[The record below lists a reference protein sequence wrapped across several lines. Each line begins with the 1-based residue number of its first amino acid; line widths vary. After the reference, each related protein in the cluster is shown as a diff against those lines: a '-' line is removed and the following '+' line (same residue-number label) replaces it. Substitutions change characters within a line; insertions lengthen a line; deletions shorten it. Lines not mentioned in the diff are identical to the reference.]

1 MERQKIYYRKIWLK
15 LERGIDIMT
24 RGSQDTRVKS
34 INKELIEM
42 ADLVEKQICESL
54 ISLKNYDL
62 EKAEEIIKDDDI
74 VDEMQ
79 RRIEEECIKYI
90 ATEQPLATDLRKV
103 FTASKIV
110 TDLER
115 MADHAVD
122 ICKITKRIGG
132 DINSLKK
139 SSAELWVME
148 QKVREMIKS
157 AIDAY
162 INEDNEL
169 AYKICESDN
178 EIDAFYK
185 SLFTN
190 LINAIKVDESSIQK
204 GTQLLFVIKYLE
216 RIGDHVTNICEWT
229 IFSKT
234 GVYVDL
240 NE

>member
-1 MERQKIYYRKIWLK
+1 
-15 LERGIDIMT
+15 MT
-24 RGSQDTRVKS
+24 RGSQEARVKS
-34 INKELIEM
+34 INRELLTM
-42 ADLVEKQICESL
+42 ANLVEKQIYESMV
-54 ISLKNYDL
+54 SLKNYDV
-62 EKAEEIIKDDDI
+62 EKANKVIKDDDK

-79 RRIEEECIKYI
+79 KTIEEECIKFI
-90 ATEQPLATDLRKV
+90 ATEQPLATDLRRV

-122 ICKITKRIGG
+122 ICKITKRLGE
-132 DINSLKK
+132 NVK
-139 SSAELWVME
+139 SFSGSSDELWEMDK
-148 QKVREMIKS
+148 KVRSMIKAS
-157 AIDAY
+157 IDSY
-162 INEDNEL
+162 INEDEEM
-169 AYKICESDN
+169 AYRICEKDD

-185 SLFTN
+185 SLFAA
-190 LINAIKVDESSIQK
+190 LIDAIKVDENSIHK

>member
-1 MERQKIYYRKIWLK
+1 
-15 LERGIDIMT
+15 MT
-24 RGSQDTRVKS
+24 RGSQDIRVRN

-42 ADLVEKQICESL
+42 ASLVEKQICESL
-54 ISLKNYDL
+54 LTLKNYDL
-62 EKAEEIIKDDDI
+62 EKADQIIKDDDK

-79 RRIEEECIKYI
+79 KRIEEECIKFI
-90 ATEQPLATDLRKV
+90 ATEQPLATDLRRV

-132 DINSLKK
+132 EIESLEG
-139 SSAELWVME
+139 SSSELWEMDK
-148 QKVREMIKS
+148 KVRMMTKS
-157 AIDAY
+157 AIEAY

-169 AYKICESDN
+169 AYKICESDD

-185 SLFTN
+185 SLFTS
-190 LINAIKVDESSIQK
+190 LINAIKVDENLIQK

>member
-1 MERQKIYYRKIWLK
+1 
-15 LERGIDIMT
+15 MT
-24 RGSQDTRVKS
+24 RGSQAARVKT
-34 INKELIEM
+34 INRELLNM
-42 ADLVEKQICESL
+42 ASLVEKQIYESMVC
-54 ISLKNYDL
+54 LKNYDL
-62 EKAEEIIKDDDI
+62 EKAEQVIKGDDK

-79 RRIEEECIKYI
+79 RAIEEECIKFI
-90 ATEQPLATDLRKV
+90 ATEQPLATDLRRV

-115 MADHAVD
+115 MADYAVD

-132 DINSLKK
+132 NLKSFNAGSDK
-139 SSAELWVME
+139 LWEMDK
-148 QKVREMIKS
+148 KVRSMIKS
-157 AIDAY
+157 SIDSH
-162 INEDNEL
+162 INEDHEM
-169 AYKICESDN
+169 AYRICERDD

-190 LINAIKVDESSIQK
+190 LINAIKVDESLIDK

>member
-1 MERQKIYYRKIWLK
+1 
-15 LERGIDIMT
+15 MT
-24 RGSQDTRVKS
+24 RGSQDIRVRN

-42 ADLVEKQICESL
+42 ASLVEKQICESL
-54 ISLKNYDL
+54 LTLKNYDL
-62 EKAEEIIKDDDI
+62 EKADQIIKDDDK

-79 RRIEEECIKYI
+79 KRIEEECIKFI
-90 ATEQPLATDLRKV
+90 ATEQPLATDLRRV

-132 DINSLKK
+132 EIESLEG
-139 SSAELWVME
+139 SSSELWEMDK
-148 QKVREMIKS
+148 KVRMMIKS
-157 AIDAY
+157 AIEAY

-169 AYKICESDN
+169 AYKICESDD

-185 SLFTN
+185 SLFTS
-190 LINAIKVDESSIQK
+190 LINTIKVDENLIQK

>member
-1 MERQKIYYRKIWLK
+1 
-15 LERGIDIMT
+15 MT
-24 RGSQDTRVKS
+24 RGSQDARVKI
-34 INKELIEM
+34 INRELLNM
-42 ADLVEKQICESL
+42 SSLVEKQIYESMV
-54 ISLKNYDL
+54 SLKNYDV
-62 EKAEEIIKDDDI
+62 EKANKVIKDDDK

-79 RRIEEECIKYI
+79 KTIEEECIKFI
-90 ATEQPLATDLRKV
+90 ATEQPLATDLRRV

-122 ICKITKRIGG
+122 ICKITKRLGG
-132 DINSLKK
+132 TVK
-139 SSAELWVME
+139 SFKESSDELWEMDK
-148 QKVREMIKS
+148 KVRSMIKAS
-157 AIDAY
+157 IDSY
-162 INEDNEL
+162 INEDEEL
-169 AYKICESDN
+169 AYRICEKDD

-185 SLFTN
+185 SLFAT
-190 LINAIKVDESSIQK
+190 LINAIKVDENLIHK

-229 IFSKT
+229 IFSKG

>member
-1 MERQKIYYRKIWLK
+1 
-15 LERGIDIMT
+15 MT
-24 RGSQDTRVKS
+24 RGSQDARVKI
-34 INKELIEM
+34 INRELLNM
-42 ADLVEKQICESL
+42 SSLVEKQIYESML
-54 ISLKNYDL
+54 SLKNYDL
-62 EKAEEIIKDDDI
+62 DKAEQVIKDDDK

-79 RRIEEECIKYI
+79 KTIEEECIKFI
-90 ATEQPLATDLRKV
+90 ATEQPLATDLRRV

-132 DINSLKK
+132 NINSFKE
-139 SSAELWVME
+139 SSDEIWEMDK
-148 QKVREMIKS
+148 KVRSMIKS
-157 AIDAY
+157 AIDSY
-162 INEDNEL
+162 INEDDDA
-169 AYKICESDN
+169 AYKICERDD

-190 LINAIKVDESSIQK
+190 LVNAIKLDDHLISQ

>member
-1 MERQKIYYRKIWLK
+1 
-15 LERGIDIMT
+15 MT
-24 RGSQDTRVKS
+24 RGSQDARVKI
-34 INKELIEM
+34 INRELLNM
-42 ADLVEKQICESL
+42 SSLVEKQIYESMV
-54 ISLKNYDL
+54 SLKNYDV
-62 EKAEEIIKDDDI
+62 EKADKVIKDDDK

-79 RRIEEECIKYI
+79 KIIEEQCIKYI
-90 ATEQPLATDLRKV
+90 ASEQPLATDLRRI

-122 ICKITKRIGG
+122 ICKITKRLGG
-132 DINSLKK
+132 NVK
-139 SSAELWVME
+139 SFKESSDELWEMDK
-148 QKVREMIKS
+148 KVRDMIKA
-157 AIDAY
+157 AIDSY
-162 INEDNEL
+162 INEDEEL
-169 AYKICESDN
+169 AYRICEKDD

-185 SLFTN
+185 SLFAT
-190 LINAIKVDESSIQK
+190 LINAIKVDENLIHK

-234 GVYVDL
+234 GAYVDL

>member
-1 MERQKIYYRKIWLK
+1 
-15 LERGIDIMT
+15 MT
-24 RGSQDTRVKS
+24 RGSQDARVKI
-34 INKELIEM
+34 INRELLNM
-42 ADLVEKQICESL
+42 SSLVEKQIYESMV
-54 ISLKNYDL
+54 SLKNYDV
-62 EKAEEIIKDDDI
+62 EKADKVIKDDDK

-79 RRIEEECIKYI
+79 KTIEEECIKFI
-90 ATEQPLATDLRKV
+90 ATEQPLATDLRRV

-122 ICKITKRIGG
+122 ICKITKRLGEKVKSFGG
-132 DINSLKK
+132 
-139 SSAELWVME
+139 SSDELWEMDK
-148 QKVREMIKS
+148 KVRSMIKAS
-157 AIDAY
+157 IDSY
-162 INEDNEL
+162 INEDEEM
-169 AYKICESDN
+169 AYRICERDD

-185 SLFTN
+185 SLFAA
-190 LINAIKVDESSIQK
+190 LIDAIKVDENSIHK

>member
-1 MERQKIYYRKIWLK
+1 
-15 LERGIDIMT
+15 MT
-24 RGSQDTRVKS
+24 RGSQDSRVKV
-34 INKELIEM
+34 INRDLLNM
-42 ADLVEKQICESL
+42 SSLVEKQIYES
-54 ISLKNYDL
+54 IVSLKNYDV
-62 EKAEEIIKDDDI
+62 EKANQVIKDDDK
-74 VDEMQ
+74 VDNMQ
-79 RRIEEECIKYI
+79 KAIEEECIKFI
-90 ATEQPLATDLRKV
+90 ATEQPLATDLRRV

-122 ICKITKRIGG
+122 ICKITKRLGG
-132 DINSLKK
+132 NIKSFGENSE
-139 SSAELWVME
+139 ELWEMDK
-148 QKVREMIKS
+148 KVRSMIKV

-162 INEDNEL
+162 INEDEEK
-169 AYKICESDN
+169 AYGICKKDDEV
-178 EIDAFYK
+178 DAFYK
-185 SLFTN
+185 SLFGN
-190 LINAIKVDESSIQK
+190 LINAIKVDENLIPK

>member
-1 MERQKIYYRKIWLK
+1 M
-15 LERGIDIMT
+15 M
-24 RGSQDTRVKS
+24 
-34 INKELIEM
+34 
-42 ADLVEKQICESL
+42 
-54 ISLKNYDL
+54 SLKNYDVV
-62 EKAEEIIKDDDI
+62 KAEQVIKDDDK
-74 VDEMQ
+74 VDIMQ
-79 RRIEEECIKYI
+79 KTIEEECIKFI
-90 ATEQPLATDLRKV
+90 ATEQPLATDLRRV

-122 ICKITKRIGG
+122 ICKITKRLGG
-132 DINSLKK
+132 SVKAFDNNSEDIW
-139 SSAELWVME
+139 EME
-148 QKVREMIKS
+148 KKVRSMIKS

-162 INEDNEL
+162 INEDEEA
-169 AYKICESDN
+169 AYKICERDD

-185 SLFTN
+185 NLFGK
-190 LINAIKVDESSIQK
+190 LINAIKVDESLINK

>member
-1 MERQKIYYRKIWLK
+1 
-15 LERGIDIMT
+15 MT
-24 RGSQDTRVKS
+24 RGSQDARVKI
-34 INKELIEM
+34 INRELLNM
-42 ADLVEKQICESL
+42 TSLVEKQIYESML
-54 ISLKNYDL
+54 SLKNYDL
-62 EKAEEIIKDDDI
+62 DKAEQVIKDDDK

-79 RRIEEECIKYI
+79 KIIEEECIKFI
-90 ATEQPLATDLRKV
+90 ATEQPLATDLRRV

-132 DINSLKK
+132 NINSFKE
-139 SSAELWVME
+139 SSDEIWEMDK
-148 QKVREMIKS
+148 KVRSMIKS
-157 AIDAY
+157 AIDSY
-162 INEDNEL
+162 INEDDDA
-169 AYKICESDN
+169 AYKICERDD

-190 LINAIKVDESSIQK
+190 LVNAIKLDDHLINQ

-234 GVYVDL
+234 GSYVDL

>member
-1 MERQKIYYRKIWLK
+1 
-15 LERGIDIMT
+15 MT
-24 RGSQDTRVKS
+24 RGSQEARVKN
-34 INKELIEM
+34 INRELLIM
-42 ADLVEKQICESL
+42 ANLVEKQIYESMS
-54 ISLKNYDL
+54 ILKNYDL
-62 EKAEEIIKDDDI
+62 EKVEQVIKDDDK

-79 RRIEEECIKYI
+79 KIIEEECIKFI
-90 ATEQPLATDLRKV
+90 ATEQPLATDLRRV

-122 ICKITKRIGG
+122 ICKISKKIGG
-132 DINSLKK
+132 NINSFKAF
-139 SSAELWVME
+139 SDELWEMDK
-148 QKVREMIKS
+148 KVRAMLKL

-162 INEDNEL
+162 INEDDEM
-169 AYKICESDN
+169 AYRICKRDD

-190 LINAIKVDESSIQK
+190 FISAIKVDEKLITK
-204 GTQLLFVIKYLE
+204 GTHLLFVIKYLE

-229 IFSKT
+229 IFSKS

-240 NE
+240 ND

>member
-1 MERQKIYYRKIWLK
+1 
-15 LERGIDIMT
+15 
-24 RGSQDTRVKS
+24 
-34 INKELIEM
+34 M
-42 ADLVEKQICESL
+42 ASLVEKQIYESL
-54 ISLKNYDL
+54 VSLKNYDVD
-62 EKAEEIIKDDDI
+62 KADQVIKDDDK

-79 RRIEEECIKYI
+79 KTIEEECIKFI
-90 ATEQPLATDLRKV
+90 ATEQPVATDLRRV

-132 DINSLKK
+132 NIASFNGCSD
-139 SSAELWVME
+139 ELWEMDK
-148 QKVREMIKS
+148 KVRAMIKN
-157 AIDAY
+157 AIDSY
-162 INEDNEL
+162 IDEDDEA
-169 AYKICESDN
+169 AYKICEKDD

-190 LINAIKVDESSIQK
+190 LINAIKLDENLIQK